1 METPK
6 SRRPLVKLPQRSSP
20 VVITPAALRPP
31 QEVLVENRLA
41 WSYEDLALMTGLSR
55 PTLRNLV
62 LNHGFPHVR
71 IGHRVLFT
79 PESVRDW
86 FATQVVRLPPG
97 TEAIVDDDADVEA
110 DE

>member
-1 METPK
+1 M
-6 SRRPLVKLPQRSSP
+6 
-20 VVITPAALRPP
+20 VITPAALRPP

-41 WSYEDLALMTGLSR
+41 WSYGELAQMTGLSV

-62 LNHGFPHVR
+62 AHQGFPHIRV
-71 IGHRVLFT
+71 GHRVLFT